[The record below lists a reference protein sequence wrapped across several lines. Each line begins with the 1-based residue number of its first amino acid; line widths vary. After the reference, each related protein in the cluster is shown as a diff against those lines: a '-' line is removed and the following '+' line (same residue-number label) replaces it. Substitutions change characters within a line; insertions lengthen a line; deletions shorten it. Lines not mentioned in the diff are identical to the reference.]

1 MSEISKADAPTAG
14 KPARA
19 AAVASILRPSRRTL
33 LAGLGAAATLPAFGR
48 FNIVR
53 AQGAPLKVGLMLPYS
68 GTYAQLGENI
78 TAAFEL
84 LIAQKGGTL
93 GGRSIEIIRLDDKSE
108 PPKGPENMKRLVDRD
123 MVDVVVGT
131 VHSGVLMGM
140 LQVARESGTLLII
153 PNAGAGAAT
162 GAQCAPN
169 IFRSSFSNW
178 QPAYGCGRIAAD
190 AGYKKLAYVTWDYA
204 AGKESAAGFEQGAME
219 KGAEVVQVLTV
230 PFPETNFQPILAQ
243 LPGLGVD
250 AVGAFYAG
258 GGAVQFVKDYVAAGL
273 KDKLPLIASGFVTDG
288 TLPAMGAA
296 ADGLVTGLHY
306 ADGLDTP
313 TDNAFRAAFKE
324 KAGREADVY
333 AVQGYDAAQLLAV
346 GLEAVQGD
354 FDETDALHKA
364 IASAKLDSPRGP
376 MTLSP
381 SHNPVHNI
389 YRRVV
394 KDGRNMVDGVAV
406 EALADPGTGCTM
418 T

>member
-1 MSEISKADAPTAG
+1 MSEISKADAPAAG
-14 KPARA
+14 EPARA
-19 AAVASILRPSRRTL
+19 ATRILRPSRRTL
-33 LAGLGAAATLPAFGR
+33 LAGLGAAAALPAFGR
-48 FNIVR
+48 FNIAR
-53 AQGAPLKVGLMLPYS
+53 AQGTPLKVGLMLPYS

-93 GGRSIEIIRLDDKSE
+93 GGRALEIIKLDDESN
-108 PPKGPENMKRLVDRD
+108 PAKGPENMKRLVDRD

-204 AGKESAAGFEQGAME
+204 AGKESAAGFEQGAKE

-258 GGAVQFVKDYVAAGL
+258 GGAVQFVKDYAAAGL

-288 TLPAMGAA
+288 TLGALGSV

-364 IASAKLDSPRGP
+364 IAGAKLDSPRGP
-376 MTLSP
+376 MSLSA

-394 KDGRNMVDGVAV
+394 KDGKNMVDGVAV
-406 EALADPGTGCTM
+406 EALADPGTGCSM

>member
-1 MSEISKADAPTAG
+1 VTDKTRSVPPRRTGGS
-14 KPARA
+14 RL
-19 AAVASILRPSRRTL
+19 LRPSRRAL
-33 LAGLGAAATLPAFGR
+33 LAGLGATAALPAFGR
-48 FNIVR
+48 FNIAR

-78 TAAFEL
+78 TAGFEL
-84 LIAQKGGTL
+84 LLAQKGGALAGRTL
-93 GGRSIEIIRLDDKSE
+93 EIIRLDDESN
-108 PPKGPENMKRLVDRD
+108 PAKGPENMKRLVDRD

-131 VHSGVLMGM
+131 VHSGVLLGM

-169 IFRSSFSNW
+169 VFRSSFSNW
-178 QPAYGCGRIAAD
+178 QPAFGCGRIAAD

-204 AGKESAAGFEQGAME
+204 AGKESAEGFEQGA
-219 KGAEVVQVLTV
+219 AEGGGDVVQVLTV
-230 PFPETNFQPILAQ
+230 PFPETNFQPVLAQ

-250 AVGAFYAG
+250 AVGAFFAG
-258 GGAVQFVKDYVAAGL
+258 GGAVQFVKDYAAAGL
-273 KDKLPLIASGFVTDG
+273 KDKLPLIASGFITDG

-296 ADGLVTGLHY
+296 AEGLVSGLHY
-306 ADGLDTP
+306 ADGLGTP
-313 TDNAFRAAFKE
+313 ADDAFRAAFSE

-364 IASAKLDSPRGP
+364 IAAAKLDSPRGP

-381 SHNPVHNI
+381 SHNPVQNI

-394 KDGRNMVDGVAV
+394 KDGRNMLDGIAV
-406 EALADPGTGCTM
+406 EALADPGVGCTM
-418 T
+418 G